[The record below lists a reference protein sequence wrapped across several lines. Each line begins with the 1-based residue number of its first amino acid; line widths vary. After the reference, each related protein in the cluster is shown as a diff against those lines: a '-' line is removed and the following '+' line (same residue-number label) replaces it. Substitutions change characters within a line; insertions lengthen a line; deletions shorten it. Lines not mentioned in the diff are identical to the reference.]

1 MYMTN
6 PNPAPDP
13 HDLILSELDIEADP
27 FAICALEGACTLGLG
42 RVPGATLHYVLGG
55 QGQLRFQSLPPID
68 LVPGRLVLVPSSLH
82 HSLCNHG
89 GGQVG
94 LPVCQ
99 PAGLDLDQHVAR
111 GEGSGNMVVLCSTVR
126 LGLRDTHGLVDLMRV
141 PLLLD
146 LADAPGAAQ
155 AINALV
161 GEVTQPRTGRR
172 AMIRALLL
180 QCVIEMLRQRLDAGD
195 PAVLW
200 VGALADPGLWR
211 SLRTML
217 DDPGAAHSLEGLAEV
232 AGMSR
237 SRFAARF
244 QMSYGRAPMGFL
256 RALRL
261 ARAAQLLSE
270 RRDPVKRIA
279 QMVGFTS
286 RSAFTR
292 AFIEVWGQSPR
303 AFRQDKAG

>member
-1 MYMTN
+1 M
-6 PNPAPDP
+6 
-13 HDLILSELDIEADP
+13 
-27 FAICALEGACTLGLG
+27 
-42 RVPGATLHYVLGG
+42 
-55 QGQLRFQSLPPID
+55 
-68 LVPGRLVLVPSSLH
+68 
-82 HSLCNHG
+82 
-89 GGQVG
+89 
-94 LPVCQ
+94 
-99 PAGLDLDQHVAR
+99 
-111 GEGSGNMVVLCSTVR
+111 
-126 LGLRDTHGLVDLMRV
+126 
-141 PLLLD
+141 LD

-180 QCVIEMLRQRLDAGD
+180 QCMIEMLRQRLDAGD

-211 SLRTML
+211 SLRRML
-217 DDPGAAHSLEGLAEV
+217 DDPGAAHSLDGLAEV

-279 QMVGFTS
+279 HMVGFTS

>member
-1 MYMTN
+1 MKTVNQM
-6 PNPAPDP
+6 PAP
-13 HDLILSELDIEADP
+13 HDHVLTELDIRADP

-42 RVPGATLHYVLGG
+42 RATGATLHYVLGG
-55 QGQLRFQSLPPID
+55 RGQISFQSLPSID
-68 LVPGRLVLVPSSLH
+68 LMPGRLVLVPSSLH
-82 HSLCNHG
+82 HSLHNHG

-94 LPVCQ
+94 LPECRPV
-99 PAGLDLDQHVAR
+99 GLDLEEHVAR
-111 GEGSGNMVVLCSTVR
+111 GEGCGNMVVLCSSVR
-126 LGLRDTHGLVDLMRV
+126 LGLRDTHGLVDLMRT
-141 PLLLD
+141 PLTLD
-146 LADAPGAAQ
+146 LADAPGVER

-161 GEVTQPRTGRR
+161 DEVKQPRTGRR
-172 AMIRALLL
+172 AMIRVLLL

-200 VGALADPGLWR
+200 VGALANPGLWR
-211 SLRTML
+211 SLRAML
-217 DDPGAAHSLEGLAEV
+217 DDPGGAHSLEGLAEI

-237 SRFAARF
+237 SRFAERF
-244 QMSYGRAPMGFL
+244 QASYGRAPMGFL

-270 RRDPVKRIA
+270 RREPVKRVA
-279 QMVGFTS
+279 EMVGFSS

-303 AFRQDKAG
+303 AYRHDKTA